1 MDYVT
6 RQFINLTKKFRK
18 ELPKL
23 AELLHRDLKQHTEA
37 IHSAKK
43 SREQER
49 DVQPV
54 WLEPIIAKVSRACR
68 RQEN

>member
-6 RQFINLTKKFRK
+6 RQFVNLTKKFRK

-23 AELLHRDLKQHTEA
+23 IELLHRDLKQHTEA
-37 IHSAKK
+37 IHAAKE
-43 SREQER
+43 SSDDHW

-54 WLEPIIAKVSRACR
+54 WLEPVLAKY
-68 RQEN
+68 QEPVGEKED